1 MMKEDS
7 MSAQNKRMDELESQL
22 AFQDELLA
30 SLNAI
35 VAKQDREMVQMRQQ
49 LEVLAARLRA
59 LADALPAEMQDE
71 VPPHY

>member
-1 MMKEDS
+1 
-7 MSAQNKRMDELESQL
+7 MSAQSRRMDELESQL

-35 VAKQDREMVQMRQQ
+35 VAKQDCEIMQLNRQ
-49 LEVLAARLRA
+49 LELLAARLRA
-59 LADALPAEMQDE
+59 LADTLPAEMQDE

>member
-1 MMKEDS
+1 MKEDS

>member
-1 MMKEDS
+1 MMRADS
-7 MSAQNKRMDELESQL
+7 VSAQNKRMDELESQL

-35 VAKQDREMVQMRQQ
+35 VAKQDGEIVQMRQQ